1 MRKILTVIVLLLAA
15 SWLTAQSLPMM
26 KSLPDLP
33 FAHLEHNRIVYPG
46 DSMAMERFFQK
57 MDSVVFFGKGNL
69 SILHLGDSHL
79 QAGIST
85 QRLRDNLLSI
95 APNLMGGQFYAFP
108 FAAGKTNNPA
118 FYMVSATGEWQYCR
132 NAVRRPED
140 KRMGLAGAAVTTTDP
155 RATISIISRERTRTA
170 LSPTFLFNKVT
181 LVGFAE
187 SGKAVPV
194 VSHRGNRLRGSFDEA
209 QSAYVFN
216 LPDFTD
222 TLNSCFD
229 TLQGSFTI
237 QGVLLENGMDGIS
250 LQGNGVNGASVPSYL
265 RCADFERDLSL
276 IRPDLVILAIGTN
289 DAIEAD
295 FSPAEFKRNYNRL
308 IEIIHRV
315 NPDCALLFVTN
326 NDCYRRKKGRR
337 RASYEVNNNS
347 PAATLA
353 FMELATAHHAG
364 VWNLFDIMGGLRSMQ
379 AWENAGLAQ
388 RDKVH
393 FTKEGYELV
402 GDLMYNALM
411 QRYIEHLRANARK
424 E

>member
-1 MRKILTVIVLLLAA
+1 MKKILIAIALLF
-15 SWLTAQSLPMM
+15 SVHWLVAQSLPMLRP
-26 KSLPDLP
+26 LPDLP
-33 FAHLEHNRIVYPG
+33 FAHLDRNHIVYPG
-46 DSMAMERFFQK
+46 DSLAMERFFQK

-95 APNLMGGQFYAFP
+95 APDLIGGQFWAFP
-108 FAAGKTNNPA
+108 FTAGKTNNPA
-118 FYMVSATGEWQYCR
+118 FYMVTSTGEWLYCR
-132 NAVRRPED
+132 NAVRRSDD

-155 RATISIISRERTRTA
+155 RATISIVSRERTRTA

-194 VSHRGNRLRGSFDEA
+194 VNHRGQHLRGSYDVA

-222 TLNSCFD
+222 TLNICFD
-229 TLQGSFTI
+229 TLQGSFTL

-250 LQGNGVNGASVPSYL
+250 LHGNGVNGASVPSYL
-265 RCADFERDLSL
+265 RCPDFERDLRL
-276 IRPDLVILAIGTN
+276 LHPDLVILALGTN
-289 DAIEAD
+289 DAIERE

-308 IEIIHRV
+308 IDIIHRV

-326 NDCYRRKKGRR
+326 NDCCRSKKSRR
-337 RASYEVNNNS
+337 RTTYEVNNNS
-347 PAATLA
+347 PAAVQA
-353 FMELATAHHAG
+353 FMELAEAHNAG
-364 VWNLFDIMGGLRSMQ
+364 VWNLFDIMGGLRSIYN
-379 AWENAGLAQ
+379 WENAGLAKA
-388 RDKVH
+388 DKVH

-411 QRYIEHLRANARK
+411 ERYIEHLKAMARK